1 MSMDNLEQM
10 VKTLSPEV
18 LPLLSQFSHQALI
31 DLYPHLLNSAIA
43 VDNRQVI
50 DYCLREKSWLN
61 FEPAIDPAI
70 KKLVKRIQDSGSADT
85 EKWEQDL
92 IGALGPDI
100 HFARTPL
107 LQACRYKN
115 LYALEKLF
123 AAGAK
128 SQAKDLL
135 GKTCLEI
142 CFDIAG
148 IEFSEKFLL
157 LCRQYKI
164 KYVISLDELR
174 QATKEPNYYAN
185 LLNENL
191 SRDAMRFAFSI
202 ACAYLDVEQVNK
214 WLCSGF
220 LIQDAFSEFHNPV
233 IEAVTSYSLSV
244 YGLPDPDNLSHLFR
258 RELPENPIAIDFEE
272 AEKIYLDSLQD
283 PDKKQNFLD
292 GPRLWRKEIVALYAR
307 KRHSGLTPEAQNI
320 QLQKRLV
327 ILDRLA
333 WEKVDPRKVE
343 ENYFYYY
350 PEFFFC
356 MGEVSILQKLRAMG
370 ISLSMDHERKIDL
383 EVELKQ
389 RGLPEIIE
397 YLASL

>member
-1 MSMDNLEQM
+1 MSMDNLDQL

-18 LPLLSQFSHQALI
+18 LPLLSQFSHQALMK
-31 DLYPHLLNSAIA
+31 LAPHLSNNAIA
-43 VDNRQVI
+43 ADNRQVI
-50 DYCLREKSWLN
+50 NYCLQEKSWLN
-61 FEPAIDPAI
+61 FAPTIDPAT
-70 KKLVKRIQDSGSADT
+70 KKLVKRMQDNGLADT

-92 IGALGPDI
+92 IGALGPDV

-115 LYALEKLF
+115 SYALEKLLS
-123 AAGAK
+123 AGAK
-128 SQAKDLL
+128 SQTKDLL
-135 GKTCLEI
+135 GKTCLEV

-185 LLNENL
+185 LLNEDL

-258 RELPENPIAIDFEE
+258 REFPDSPITMDLAE
-272 AEKIYLDSLQD
+272 AEALYLDSLQD
-283 PDKKQNFLD
+283 PDKKQSFLD
-292 GPRLWRKEIVALYAR
+292 GPKLWRKEIVKLYAR
-307 KRHSGLTPEAQNI
+307 KRHSGLTPEAKQL
-320 QLQKRLV
+320 QLQKRL
-327 ILDRLA
+327 ILLDRLA
-333 WEKVDPRKVE
+333 QETIDPKKVE
-343 ENYFYYY
+343 ANYFYYY

-356 MGEVSILQKLRAMG
+356 IGEILILKKLQEMG
-370 ISLSMDHERKIDL
+370 ISLKMDEEQKMDL
-383 EVELKQ
+383 EIELRQ
-389 RGLPEIIE
+389 RNLPEMIE
-397 YLASL
+397 YLSSV